1 MSDTKNAVAELA
13 KEMGLAGLT
22 AIVVVNGTHP
32 IDMVKTR
39 MQINSNFS
47 ISAMVA
53 QEGIGSLYKGLPA
66 ALLREAAY
74 TSIKLGCYQPIKNVV
89 KGVYYTSPEDK
100 GKELPFALKFASGS
114 AAGVL
119 GSFFGNPFDV
129 LKTRMISNTGKAVS
143 LGSAINTVHQERGIT
158 GFWRGLSANA
168 LRACVLNGTKLA
180 VFDASKGFVVEK
192 TGLPRKDPRTVFL
205 ASAFAGVAMTIAVAP
220 IDMIRTKLM
229 NASASEYNGFVDCV
243 LKTVRSDGPF
253 SLYRGSF
260 MMWARFGPQAT
271 GQLVV
276 FEALRSVFGMD
287 SI

>member
-1 MSDTKNAVAELA
+1 MGGEGSPLMELA
-13 KEMGLAGLT
+13 KEMGLAGAT
-22 AIVVVNGTHP
+22 AIIVVNGTHP

-47 ISAMVA
+47 ITAMVKE
-53 QEGIGSLYKGLPA
+53 EGVRSLYKGLPA
-66 ALLREAAY
+66 ALCREAAY

-89 KGVYYTSPEDK
+89 KSVYFTEGTDTK
-100 GKELPFALKFASGS
+100 KELPFVLKFASGS

-129 LKTRMISNTGKAVS
+129 LKTRMISNTGKSVS
-143 LGSAINTVHQERGIT
+143 LGSAISNVHQERGIT

-180 VFDASKGFVVEK
+180 VFDVSKGFVVEQ

-205 ASAFAGVAMTIAVAP
+205 ASACAGVAMTLAVAP

-229 NASASEYNGFVDCV
+229 NASASEYNGLVDCV
-243 LKTVRSDGPF
+243 VQTVKKDGPL

-276 FEALRSVFGMD
+276 FEFLRNIFGLE